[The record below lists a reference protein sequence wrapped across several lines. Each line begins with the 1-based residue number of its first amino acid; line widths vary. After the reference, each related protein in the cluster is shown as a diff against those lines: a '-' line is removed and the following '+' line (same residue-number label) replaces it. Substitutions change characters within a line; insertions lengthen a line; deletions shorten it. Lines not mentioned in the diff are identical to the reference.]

1 MPKYTF
7 TFKKDYHKLESIEN
21 KILSDNKDKLEWIEI
36 NISGTKYIVKVLERK
51 LNNNNIDDNIYNV
64 VASKNAIISKVKASH
79 GVILK
84 NTNDYVRKGEV
95 IISSNV
101 ILPNGSVNL
110 TNASGTVYGEVWYEV
125 EATHPYIYKEES
137 ATGKKKE
144 VYVIK
149 FLNKRFSI
157 FDFNHFDTFKYS
169 EKVILKDNYNIIRF
183 VKEKQ
188 YELKVIDEYY
198 TKEELINKMVDIAKN
213 KISENLED
221 DEYIKNYFILEDTF
235 NESGITLKIFFSVV
249 ESIGV
254 LEKIENIVQNE

>member
-1 MPKYTF
+1 M
-7 TFKKDYHKLESIEN
+7 
-21 KILSDNKDKLEWIEI
+21 
-36 NISGTKYIVKVLERK
+36 
-51 LNNNNIDDNIYNV
+51 
-64 VASKNAIISKVKASH
+64 
-79 GVILK
+79 
-84 NTNDYVRKGEV
+84 
-95 IISSNV
+95 
-101 ILPNGSVNL
+101 PNGSVNL

-137 ATGKKKE
+137 ATGKKRE
-144 VYVIK
+144 VYVVK

-157 FDFNHFDTFKYS
+157 FDFNHSDTFKYN

-198 TKEELINKMVDIAKN
+198 TKEELINKIVDIAKN

-221 DEYIKNYFILEDTF
+221 DEYIKNYYILEDTF

-254 LEKIENIVQNE
+254 LEKIENIVPNE